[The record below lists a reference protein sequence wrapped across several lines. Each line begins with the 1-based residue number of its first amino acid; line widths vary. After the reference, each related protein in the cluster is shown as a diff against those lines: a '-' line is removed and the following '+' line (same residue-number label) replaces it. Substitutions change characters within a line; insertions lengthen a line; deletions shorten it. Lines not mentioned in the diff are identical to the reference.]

1 MHLPVHLS
9 LLQCCLLLQTLAS
22 NLHLHGQVSCW
33 DACLVL
39 LILEIRFNL
48 LKTNRKFKNVGKQ
61 EIQIIFIKMIWIKL
75 INIWLKEQSQ
85 IKLKLLKLQV
95 IQNIMDMIFIYDN
108 YDEYNYYDI
117 YDNYDGC
124 NN

>member
-1 MHLPVHLS
+1 M
-9 LLQCCLLLQTLAS
+9 QTLAS
-22 NLHLHGQVSCW
+22 NLHLHAQVSCW

-61 EIQIIFIKMIWIKL
+61 GIQIIFIKMIWIKL

-108 YDEYNYYDI
+108 YDEYDYYDI